1 MQFVG
6 QKTPSTVFVPC
17 SCQNHSTSVNVLRVG
32 FFSSFHRFRF
42 EIRHAMVCRS
52 GACQATISVVKTGMD
67 EVACRVLGD

>member
-6 QKTPSTVFVPC
+6 QKTPSTVLVPC